1 MKNLIFA
8 IFAFLA
14 VFSCRSEDD
23 TDVSPVVGEWE
34 WVSSTGG
41 VGNTTETPASSGKT
55 IIMKLDSDKKYTIT
69 TNGTVTNEGTFSL
82 YKNVSNLE
90 HYERVYI
97 DFSNASDQMIVN
109 IEEKTL
115 HVSASIGVS
124 FYPLDTNDADRLIEN
139 ADQAMYIAKQTGKN
153 RFCFFKNIP

>member
-34 WVSSTGG
+34 WISSIGG

-97 DFSNASDQMIVN
+97 NFSNAPDQMIVN
-109 IEEKTL
+109 NEEKTL
-115 HVSASIGVS
+115 ILSDDVNNG
-124 FYPLDTNDADRLIEN
+124 YT
-139 ADQAMYIAKQTGKN
+139 YTYKK
-153 RFCFFKNIP
+153 K

>member
-8 IFAFLA
+8 IFAFWA

-23 TDVSPVVGEWE
+23 TDVGPVVGEWE

-97 DFSNASDQMIVN
+97 DFSNAPDKMIVN
-109 IEEKTL
+109 NEEKTL
-115 HVSASIGVS
+115 ILSDDV
-124 FYPLDTNDADRLIEN
+124 NDG
-139 ADQAMYIAKQTGKN
+139 YTYTYKK
-153 RFCFFKNIP
+153 K

>member
-1 MKNLIFA
+1 MKKFILATFA
-8 IFAFLA
+8 LLA
-14 VFSCRSEDD
+14 LLSCRNDD
-23 TDVSPVVGEWE
+23 ELDIEPLVGDWT
-34 WVSSTGG
+34 WVSTSGGINGQINDTPTST
-41 VGNTTETPASSGKT
+41 GKT

-97 DFSNASDQMIVN
+97 DFSNAPDQMIVN

-115 HVSASIGVS
+115 ILSDDV
-124 FYPLDTNDADRLIEN
+124 NDG
-139 ADQAMYIAKQTGKN
+139 YTYTYKK
-153 RFCFFKNIP
+153 K

>member
-34 WVSSTGG
+34 WVSSIGG
-41 VGNTTETPASSGKT
+41 VGNTTETPTSTGNNIVFNFGA
-55 IIMKLDSDKKYTIT
+55 DKKYTIT

-90 HYERVYI
+90 HLDRLYI
-97 DFSNASDQMIVN
+97 DFSNYPDKMIINNDGVNLVWSD
-109 IEEKTL
+109 
-115 HVSASIGVS
+115 
-124 FYPLDTNDADRLIEN
+124 DAN
-139 ADQAMYIAKQTGKN
+139 NGYTSTYKK
-153 RFCFFKNIP
+153 K

>member
-8 IFAFLA
+8 IFALLA

-34 WVSSTGG
+34 WVSSIGG

-97 DFSNASDQMIVN
+97 DFSKDRKSTRLNSSH
-109 IEEKTL
+109 EF
-115 HVSASIGVS
+115 VSRMPSSA
-124 FYPLDTNDADRLIEN
+124 
-139 ADQAMYIAKQTGKN
+139 
-153 RFCFFKNIP
+153 

>member
-97 DFSNASDQMIVN
+97 DFSNAPDQMIVN
-109 IEEKTL
+109 NEEKTL
-115 HVSASIGVS
+115 ILV
-124 FYPLDTNDADRLIEN
+124 
-139 ADQAMYIAKQTGKN
+139 MM
-153 RFCFFKNIP
+153 

>member
-1 MKNLIFA
+1 MKDSQKNFLIKPLIVLFIA
-8 IFAFLA
+8 LFSVI
-14 VFSCRSEDD
+14 SCRGEDD
-23 TDVSPVVGEWE
+23 TEDVTPLVGNWE

-97 DFSNASDQMIVN
+97 DFSNAPDKMIVN
-109 IEEKTL
+109 NEEKTL
-115 HVSASIGVS
+115 ILSDDV
-124 FYPLDTNDADRLIEN
+124 NDG
-139 ADQAMYIAKQTGKN
+139 YTYTYKK
-153 RFCFFKNIP
+153 K